1 MEFAT
6 GALGTLLP
14 KLGQLL
20 HDKYKLHKSAKKNI
34 EFLSRELESS
44 QVALRKVGNMPPEQL
59 DEQVSTWA
67 REVRELSYDMEDI
80 VDTFL
85 VRIKDPDE
93 RPSKRSVERFVK
105 DMRDFVADFKF
116 RHDIGQEIMDIKERV
131 KEVAERRDRYK
142 VHGITPAK
150 TVVDPRIAFMY
161 TKAADLVGLDD
172 SMQELIK
179 RLTKGDGTSVQQQ
192 RIASV
197 VGIGGLGKTTL
208 AKAVYDKLKGQFNCS
223 AFVSIGQNPSFQKV
237 FRDILINLDEQH
249 GKDFNLGIFDERELR
264 NKLGGYL
271 ENKRYII
278 VIDDVWEVD
287 SLNIIKL
294 ALNGNN
300 GCRIIVTTRNYEV
313 ARKADDVYELQQ
325 LSEANSRKLFFGR
338 ISGGESKSADD
349 QQDDEVS
356 DKILNKCGG
365 IPLAIITMASV
376 LLDKP
381 REDWSDVHRSIGSVH
396 NEGNTQVENTTKIL
410 SFSYYELPLNL
421 RACLLYLSVF
431 PEDHFIEKTRLIWM
445 WIAEGFVHE
454 EEGISSFE
462 VGEGYF
468 NKLVNRCMIQPA
480 EDSLGDEDMACGCQV
495 HDMVLDLIRSISSK
509 ENFVTS
515 LLNGNK
521 GTGQAGKVRRLALQS
536 DRTLE
541 ATDDMKQARAFISH
555 GCDIGNWGVLLS
567 SFKFIRVLAIHTSGQ
582 RIECQHLK
590 PIKNLLHLR
599 CLELSGRYVDLPEK
613 ELATLKFLHT
623 LDVAAEGGS
632 EQVAASVGLLTK
644 LRCLRVRKP
653 VIRIPDGIG
662 KLTSLEELEIYNV
675 LMGRRDEQGPWRP
688 FIKELGNLTELRVLR
703 IRMGPSMKE
712 QQQDMVH
719 SLLNLH
725 KLKHLS
731 LSVYWQP
738 MKANTETWE
747 EAQGSS
753 LLLPRHLRELFL
765 PEIIFSQFPSFF
777 LNASR
782 LPSLSHL
789 SVRVDYLDVYWDLRI
804 LGRLPELHYLELRV
818 QSTVELV
825 RTGATEDAGLFRKL
839 RCCKLFWYGGIR
851 LLSSLDHLDD
861 IAISTTR
868 LDGSMLLG
876 PGRNKDV
883 APTLLPS
890 IQELWLWMRAQ
901 DFKAGNPSFGL
912 EFFASVKNVTVEID
926 CDGAYAAKVKHV
938 EAALRRAA
946 HVHPNC
952 PTLEVEWRGPAG
964 TQIRWSLNSR
974 VQTKQSNRCS
984 VAVVGSSNWCSSLGF
999 EFFAS
1004 VKNVTVEIDCDGA
1017 YAAKV
1022 KYMEAALQRAAHVHP
1037 NCPTLEVEWRGPAGT
1052 QIRWSLNARV
1062 QTKQSNRCSVTVVGS
1077 SNWCSSF
1084 GLEFFASVKNVT
1096 VEIDCDGAY
1105 AAKVKYMEAAL
1116 QHAAHVHPNCPTLEV
1131 EWRDQATGGQKMI
1144 SAAHGQKVLQER
1156 KSDGV

>member
-1 MEFAT
+1 MTLIQISWAPFTKAKAVVLLHPPQHLPLTAQINSPNQAT
-6 GALGTLLP
+6 SKAPCESHGVCDRGTRHP
-14 KLGQLL
+14 APQLGQLL
-20 HDKYKLHKSAKKNI
+20 HDKYNLHKSAKKNI

-59 DEQVSTWA
+59 DEQVSIWA
-67 REVRELSYDMEDI
+67 REARELSYDMEDI

-93 RPSKRSVERFVK
+93 RPSKRSVKRFVK
-105 DMRDFVADFKF
+105 DMRDFVVEVKF

-131 KEVAERRDRYK
+131 KEVAERHDRSGYIISTSNLHVFFSEIFTYLVGFGIHIVSLDRYK
-142 VHGITPAK
+142 VDGITPAK
-150 TVVDPRIAFMY
+150 TVVDPRIASMY
-161 TKAADLVGLDD
+161 TQAADLVGLDD
-172 SMQELIK
+172 SMQELIT
-179 RLTKGDGTSVQQQ
+179 RLDGTSVQQQ

-237 FRDILINLDEQH
+237 FRDILINFDEQH
-249 GKDFNLGIFDERELR
+249 GKDFNLAKFDESQLI
-264 NKLGGYL
+264 NKLRDCL

-278 VIDDVWEVD
+278 VIDDAWEID
-287 SLNIIKL
+287 SLNFIKL

-300 GCRIIVTTRNYEV
+300 GCIIIVTTRNYEV
-313 ARKADDVYELQQ
+313 ARKADDVYELQR
-325 LSEANSRKLFFGR
+325 LSDANSRKLFFGR

-356 DKILNKCGG
+356 DKILKKCGG
-365 IPLAIITMASV
+365 IPLAIITMASL

-410 SFSYYELPLNL
+410 SFSYYELPPNL

-431 PEDHFIEKTRLIWM
+431 PEDHFIEKTRLIWI
-445 WIAEGFVHE
+445 WIAEGFVDE

-468 NKLVNRCMIQPA
+468 NKL
-480 EDSLGDEDMACGCQV
+480 
-495 HDMVLDLIRSISSK
+495 
-509 ENFVTS
+509 ENFITS

-541 ATDDMKQARAFISH
+541 AMDDMKQARAFISH
-555 GCDIGNWGVLLS
+555 GCDIGNRGILLS
-567 SFKFIRVLAIHTSGQ
+567 NFKFIRVLAIHTSGQ
-582 RIECQHLK
+582 RIERRHLK

-599 CLELSGRYVDLPEK
+599 CLELSGRHVDLPEK

-662 KLTSLEELEIYNV
+662 KLTSLEELEVYNV
-675 LMGRRDEQGPWRP
+675 LMGRCDEQGPWRP

-703 IRMGPSMKE
+703 IRMGPSMME
-712 QQQDMVH
+712 EQQDMVH

-731 LSVYWQP
+731 LSVWCP
-738 MKANTETWE
+738 MHANTETWE
-747 EAQGSS
+747 QAEGSS
-753 LLLPRHLRELFL
+753 SPLLPQHLRELFL
-765 PEIIFSQFPSFF
+765 PKLIFSRFPSFF

-789 SVRVDYLDVYWDLRI
+789 SMRVDYLSVYRDLRI

-818 QSTVELV
+818 QSKVELV
-825 RTGATEDAGLFRKL
+825 CTGITEDAGLFRKL

-851 LLSSLDHLDD
+851 MLSSLDHLYD
-861 IAISTTR
+861 ITISTMR
-868 LDGSMLLG
+868 LEGSMVLG
-876 PGRNKDV
+876 SGRNKDV

-890 IQELWLWMRAQ
+890 IQELWFRMRAR

-938 EAALRRAA
+938 EAALRHAA

-952 PTLEVEWRGPAG
+952 PTLEVEWRG
-964 TQIRWSLNSR
+964 
-974 VQTKQSNRCS
+974 
-984 VAVVGSSNWCSSLGF
+984 
-999 EFFAS
+999 
-1004 VKNVTVEIDCDGA
+1004 
-1017 YAAKV
+1017 
-1022 KYMEAALQRAAHVHP
+1022 
-1037 NCPTLEVEWRGPAGT
+1037 
-1052 QIRWSLNARV
+1052 
-1062 QTKQSNRCSVTVVGS
+1062 
-1077 SNWCSSF
+1077 
-1084 GLEFFASVKNVT
+1084 
-1096 VEIDCDGAY
+1096 
-1105 AAKVKYMEAAL
+1105 
-1116 QHAAHVHPNCPTLEV
+1116 
-1131 EWRDQATGGQKMI
+1131 QATGG
-1144 SAAHGQKVLQER
+1144 
-1156 KSDGV
+1156 